1 MNVSAFLVLGGC
13 AGIAV
18 GILALAWPGMT
29 LGFLISLFGAYAIL
43 DGLSNLLHGLTE
55 SSLQGRSWATAAQG
69 FVGIAIGMVASL
81 WPGVTALMLVALVG
95 TWAILR
101 GMFEVIEA
109 VRLRHYVTGEWLL
122 ALSGLVSLLFG
133 LFLLASPVGGVVGL
147 AWLLGVYAMATGV
160 ARIALGAEIQSS
172 VAA

>member
-147 AWLLGVYAMATGV
+147 AWLLGIYAIAMGV

-172 VAA
+172 VTA

>member
-55 SSLQGRSWATAAQG
+55 SSLHGRSWATAAQG
-69 FVGIAIGMVASL
+69 LVGIAIGMVVSL

-109 VRLRHYVTGEWLL
+109 VRLRQAGETHRWFWSVHE
-122 ALSGLVSLLFG
+122 LSLWSR
-133 LFLLASPVGGVVGL
+133 P
-147 AWLLGVYAMATGV
+147 
-160 ARIALGAEIQSS
+160 
-172 VAA
+172 

>member
-29 LGFLISLFGAYAIL
+29 LGLLISVFAAYAIL

-55 SSLQGRSWATAAQG
+55 SSLHGRSWATAVQG
-69 FVGIAIGMVASL
+69 FVGIAIGMVAAL
-81 WPGVTALMLVALVG
+81 WPGLTALMLVAMVG
-95 TWAILR
+95 TWAIAR
-101 GMFEVIEA
+101 GVFEVVEA

-122 ALSGLVSLLFG
+122 GLSGLVSLLFG
-133 LFLLASPVGGVVGL
+133 LVLFAFPVGGVVGL
-147 AWLLGVYAMATGV
+147 AWLLGVYAMAMGV
-160 ARIALGAEIQSS
+160 ARIVLGAEIQSS
-172 VAA
+172 VMA

>member
-1 MNVSAFLVLGGC
+1 MNVSAFLVMAGLV
-13 AGIAV
+13 GIAV

-29 LGFLISLFGAYAIL
+29 LGFLISVFGVYAIL
-43 DGLSNLLHGLTE
+43 DGLLNLLHGLTE
-55 SSLQGRSWATAAQG
+55 SSLHGRSWATAAQG

-95 TWAILR
+95 AWAIAK
-101 GMFEVIEA
+101 GVFELIEA

-133 LFLLASPVGGVVGL
+133 LFLFAFPVGGVVGL
-147 AWLLGVYAMATGV
+147 AWLLGIYAMAMGV